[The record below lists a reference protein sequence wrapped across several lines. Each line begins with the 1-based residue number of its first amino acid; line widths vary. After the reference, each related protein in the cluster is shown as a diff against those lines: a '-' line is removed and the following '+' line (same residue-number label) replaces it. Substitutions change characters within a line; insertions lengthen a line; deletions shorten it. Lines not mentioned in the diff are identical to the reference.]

1 MSRYLAAVLTL
12 LGFVIWGKL
21 MDGGAFVYGFI
32 AEGIKR
38 LRQKRRRKRR
48 LRELGIEGG
57 SMATLDLGTRTSTNA
72 FVGGGL
78 FSQIYIQ
85 LVALLP
91 GQGALESLLLTPE
104 AVAFAAVLCAALVA
118 RISKTPVQPGAL

>member
-1 MSRYLAAVLTL
+1 MIGLIGVVLELAWLVLRGWVVDAGGVL
-12 LGFVIWGKL
+12 FGFV
-21 MDGGAFVYGFI
+21 

-38 LRQKRRRKRR
+38 LRQRRRRKRR
-48 LRELGIEGG
+48 LRELGIEEGG
-57 SMATLDLGTRTSTNA
+57 MALDLGTRTSTNA

-118 RISKTPVQPGAL
+118 RISKTPAEPGKL